1 MKPALST
8 IVLIILFASCI
19 KGINNLPIAPKKPIP
34 VKPVVIQRD
43 TVPDG
48 GAFKIAIQKD
58 SVQVDET
65 VVAFFH
71 TASSMYFNSQDAV
84 YFPGYGIAS
93 ISSLTSDG
101 ISCAIQELPYLQ
113 DNAVRLKVGASSDGT
128 YILKLNYIS
137 QIPKSIRFWLK
148 DKYTKDSLNMREG
161 NYTFQVIKADTNTYG
176 KGRFAVVLR

>member
-8 IVLIILFASCI
+8 IVIVILFASCI

-34 VKPVVIQRD
+34 AKPVVVQTD

-48 GAFKIAIQKD
+48 GAFKVAIQKD

-65 VVAFFH
+65 VLSFYH
-71 TASSMYFNSQDAV
+71 TASTMYFNSQDAV

-101 ISCAIQELPYLQ
+101 VSCAIQELPYLQ
-113 DNAVRLKVGASSDGT
+113 EYPIGLKIAVKNDGT
-128 YILKLNYIS
+128 YILKLNYVN

-148 DKYTKDSLNMREG
+148 DKYMKDSLDLRAG
-161 NYTFQVIKADTNTYG
+161 NYAFQIVKTDTNTYG
-176 KGRFAVVLR
+176 KGRFVIVLR